1 MRNQEHAARYGQ
13 LPHYLQGELNLSRRC
28 GGGIQRAGTRSWSP
42 ALIENST
49 VGGWG
54 IEVSSIENVKELRPE
69 LDIESLGDPP
79 DIVVL
84 VEREIKVLKTRT
96 SQGVSPGI
104 AEERARIGVSET
116 RDLNVLVR
124 VARVNPSF
132 ATRAYATI
140 REIPRIG
147 TVKPE
152 GVAAQNWSKRYACTG
167 LENPPA
173 LPP

>member
-13 LPHYLQGELNLSRRC
+13 LPHYLQSELNLPRRC

-49 VGGWG
+49 VGDWG

-84 VEREIKVLKTRT
+84 VE
-96 SQGVSPGI
+96 
-104 AEERARIGVSET
+104 
-116 RDLNVLVR
+116 
-124 VARVNPSF
+124 
-132 ATRAYATI
+132 
-140 REIPRIG
+140 
-147 TVKPE
+147 
-152 GVAAQNWSKRYACTG
+152 
-167 LENPPA
+167 
-173 LPP
+173 